1 MCAAVFVQV
10 IRRKGKR
17 RQRSLSIL
25 RPRKTDETNDASH
38 SIVQLALV
46 LPMSKWQMTTSQA
59 VSIRLNSVACG
70 RFTLV
75 DSYIL
80 FFENTAVHI

>member
-1 MCAAVFVQV
+1 MFVQV
-10 IRRKGKR
+10 IRKKSKR
-17 RQRSLSIL
+17 RQRPFSIL
-25 RPRKTDETNDASH
+25 CPRKTDETNDEDYSL
-38 SIVQLALV
+38 VQLALV
-46 LPMSKWQMTTSQA
+46 LPTSKSQMTTSQA